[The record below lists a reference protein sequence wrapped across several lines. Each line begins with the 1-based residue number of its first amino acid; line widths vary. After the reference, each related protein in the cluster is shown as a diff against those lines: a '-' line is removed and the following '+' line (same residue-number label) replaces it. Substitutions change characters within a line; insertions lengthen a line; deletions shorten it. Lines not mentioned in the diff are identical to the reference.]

1 MSKNTQVNRSKG
13 AGRWLLAAAAV
24 AGLSVAAVGQNAR
37 ATVISYGAVNPA
49 GSGGFDAYAVFN
61 VSSGGIAVTFNNYS
75 PATTS
80 DLQEIYGV
88 DFTVLDAAGNPVSV
102 GSPTISAVSGTE
114 VTLVKDTTTSSSTY
128 KDYLINTA
136 TAPNNTITS
145 NSGLSKPWLVS
156 SPSTGVVDLTIDT
169 SQPNDMIIAPPP
181 SPDNYGSSRGLD
193 STANFNPQ
201 LYTGATFTLD
211 ISGLASTDTIG
222 DVTLL
227 YGTTPTSTSTVPF
240 NNGTPT
246 PEPSVLAFLG
256 MGAIGSLMFMRKRR

>member
-13 AGRWLLAAAAV
+13 AGRWLLAAVAV

-49 GSGGFDAYAVFN
+49 GSGLDAYAVFN

-88 DFTVLDAAGNPVSV
+88 DFTVLDSAGNPVSLGTPSIAGV
-102 GSPTISAVSGTE
+102 TGTE
-114 VTLVKDTTTSSSTY
+114 VTLEAVSG
-128 KDYLINTA
+128 DYLINTA

-169 SQPNDMIIAPPP
+169 SQPNDMIIAAPP
-181 SPDNYGSSRGLD
+181 SPDNYGSSGGLH

-227 YGTTPTSTSTVPF
+227 YGTKPKSTSTVPF